1 MADNKKSAQRKA
13 CLDMV
18 IQLYKAGLIPG
29 NKGDRF
35 GQGFNGPKV
44 NNLRPLKNFSFFLSV
59 DEVTVEEVD
68 HQVVVVGH
76 LEDLGV
82 LMEDELLLHN
92 LVAMQAKVHH
102 SQLSHRDGIWPE
114 VIYEQIYHYFQLRI

>member
-44 NNLRPLKNFSFFLSV
+44 IYRKCFQQILFIFLAWS
-59 DEVTVEEVD
+59 
-68 HQVVVVGH
+68 G
-76 LEDLGV
+76 
-82 LMEDELLLHN
+82 
-92 LVAMQAKVHH
+92 
-102 SQLSHRDGIWPE
+102 
-114 VIYEQIYHYFQLRI
+114 

>member
-44 NNLRPLKNFSFFLSV
+44 I
-59 DEVTVEEVD
+59 
-68 HQVVVVGH
+68 
-76 LEDLGV
+76 
-82 LMEDELLLHN
+82 
-92 LVAMQAKVHH
+92 
-102 SQLSHRDGIWPE
+102 HRKCL
-114 VIYEQIYHYFQLRI
+114 QRILFISLAWSG